1 MATPSEIITSR
12 DRRRLPVSDHIH
24 NVVDTTG
31 GLTDE
36 LYNTEIMRTL
46 GKTAPAYLD
55 ESEWDKEPIVP
66 DLKSVLSKLGVKAE
80 DDPTGVKAARKFVE
94 EFPKKRDVWKKKVEK
109 DPAFGTRGWE
119 TVYDLF
125 KQTATDLM
133 DYDIAENRRKIASGE
148 DEKGL
153 GYLQAQ
159 VANFMFPRAVKAVEE
174 GRSPTS
180 GEWARDVAAN
190 AAYAVPVSRI
200 LGGVTKAA
208 PSIVKGGVQAA
219 GQFAAPTAVAGMDYA
234 FDPNYDSG
242 DAATD
247 ITVGGLTNL
256 GVNRILGPYL
266 ANKIGA
272 VSGKVSRGRLPVKIR
287 DVLEGSPSAQ
297 EKAAGLV
304 KDSENLLKGEERALA
319 AGLASD
325 AAPASKAS
333 LEEARLIKEIAA
345 APDAPYITPDGKT
358 VIDAATGKPLTG
370 KDLVSIIEKKK
381 GDEILARE
389 AEDVLGSVTQQ
400 VTHPATAPRAGAA
413 FGDAFTKGK
422 KSYADVLRA
431 HPEMKSVFRPE
442 ARFLSTDVDASRVL
456 APFMTYSVNMFG
468 SGTDKAANLA
478 GAALG
483 TDAKEMKE
491 SNEKRRAEKAHKAAV
506 SEILGG
512 DNLTD
517 EDYRYLEKLRDNPK
531 MLKFSQDE
539 GFKTWLLKRGHRLLQ
554 GTPAHRPL
562 WEVE

>member
-1 MATPSEIITSR
+1 MNKKPSEILSSGI
-12 DRRRLPVSDHIH
+12 RRGDISGNSPLYDVW
-24 NVVDTTG
+24 DTAS
-31 GLTDE
+31 GLTEE
-36 LYNTEIMRTL
+36 LREANIANTL
-46 GKTAPAYLD
+46 G
-55 ESEWDKEPIVP
+55 PIFLLKDADIPVDPTVP
-66 DLKSVLSKLGVKAE
+66 DLKSVLTKLGVKTE
-80 DDPTGVKAARKFVE
+80 DDPTGVKAARKFVD
-94 EFPKKRDVWKKKVEK
+94 EFPKKRDAWKKKIEK
-109 DPAFGTRGWE
+109 DPAFGTRGWN
-119 TVYDLF
+119 TVQDLF
-125 KQTATDLM
+125 KQTSNDLM
-133 DYDIAENRRKIASGE
+133 RYDIAENRRKIASGE
-148 DEKGL
+148 DESGL
-153 GYLQAQ
+153 GWLQAQ

-174 GRSPTS
+174 GRSPSS

-219 GQFAAPTAVAGMDYA
+219 GQFAAPAAVAGMDRA

-247 ITVGGLTNL
+247 IAVGGLTNL

-272 VSGKVSRGRLPVKIR
+272 VSGKVTRGRLPTKIR
-287 DVLEGSPSAQ
+287 DILEGSPSAQ

-304 KDSENLLKGEERALA
+304 KDADRLLKGEERALA

-325 AAPASKAS
+325 AAPATKAS
-333 LEEARLIKEIAA
+333 LNEARLIKEIAA
-345 APDAPYITPDGKT
+345 APDAPLTTPDGRT
-358 VIDAATGKPLTG
+358 VLNGATGKPLTG

-381 GDEILARE
+381 GDELLARE

-400 VTHPATAPRAGAA
+400 VTHPATAPRVGGT
-413 FGDAFTKGK
+413 FGDAFIEGK
-422 KSYADVLRA
+422 RSYTDVLRS
-431 HPEMKSVFRPE
+431 HPELKSVFRPE
-442 ARFLSTDVDASRVL
+442 ARFLSKDIDASRVL

-483 TDAKEMKE
+483 TDAKEMRE
-491 SNEKRRAEKAHKAAV
+491 SNEKRRAEKAHKVAV
-506 SEILGG
+506 SEILSG
-512 DNLTD
+512 DNLTA
-517 EDYRYLEKLRDNPK
+517 EDKEYLEKLKDHPE
-531 MLKFSQDE
+531 MLKFSDDS
-539 GFKTWLLKRGHRLLQ
+539 GFKTWLLKRGHQLLQ